1 MLHRAVGVLCA
12 GSLWLAAAAP
22 AVGGGLP
29 KAPLDKAQ
37 RGVGQAISRVS
48 AELPV
53 LPTAPLTRE
62 PSRPAPRPAR
72 AAAPAAPQGSA
83 AAPEAAAPA
92 QAARPATPVRAS
104 SGRASAAP
112 SAAAPR
118 AHASAAKAKV
128 ASASKAPADPT
139 DATPAASRPV
149 ATTAA
154 GGDSGSL
161 PFTGSTVLPLLLT
174 AVLILMA
181 GTGLRRATRPR
192 S

>member
-12 GSLWLAAAAP
+12 GSLWLAAA
-22 AVGGGLP
+22 
-29 KAPLDKAQ
+29 
-37 RGVGQAISRVS
+37 
-48 AELPV
+48 
-53 LPTAPLTRE
+53 
-62 PSRPAPRPAR
+62 
-72 AAAPAAPQGSA
+72 
-83 AAPEAAAPA
+83 
-92 QAARPATPVRAS
+92 
-104 SGRASAAP
+104 
-112 SAAAPR
+112 AAAPR